1 MTYDPGSDTVTTEN
15 SLTPDEQQSLK
26 VGEELEAQQDTL
38 LAGKYKD
45 AESLEKAYVELSK
58 KLGEKS
64 EPDTTESETESETV
78 DEKST
83 EEESEDSP
91 DLSPAAELISSASD
105 EFYNNDG
112 KLSPETI
119 DKFSSM
125 SSKDLVEAYMQI
137 QADLPQYAAQNEGDI
152 SDAAVN
158 EVKNFAG
165 GEKAYS
171 ELISWAGDNLD
182 QKSVQAFDSIVNT
195 GSVDA
200 IKIAV
205 KGLQAEYEN
214 ANGYEGRMVTGKT
227 AAPAKG
233 DVFRSQQELVAAMSD
248 RRYNN
253 DPAYRSD
260 VIEKLNRSGD
270 LNF

>member
-1 MTYDPGSDTVTTEN
+1 MTYDPGTDTVTTED

-26 VGEELEAQQDTL
+26 VGEELEAQQEGL

-45 AESLEKAYVELSK
+45 AAELEKAYVELSK

-64 EPDTTESETESETV
+64 EPDSTEPESETETV
-78 DEKST
+78 DEEST
-83 EEESEDSP
+83 EEEPTE
-91 DLSPAAELISSASD
+91 LSPAAELITSASD
-105 EFYNNDG
+105 EFYSNDG

-125 SSKDLVEAYMQI
+125 SSKELVEAYMQI
-137 QADLPQYAAQNEGDI
+137 QENLPQNAPQSEQDI

-165 GEKAYS
+165 GEEAYS
-171 ELISWAGDNLD
+171 TLINWAGNNLD
-182 QKSVQAFDSIVNT
+182 QKSIEAFDSIINT

-214 ANGYEGRMVTGKT
+214 ANGYEGRMVTGKQ

-233 DVFRSQQELVAAMSD
+233 DVFRSQQELVQAMSD
-248 RRYNN
+248 KRYTN
-253 DPAYRSD
+253 DPAYRND